1 MNLNYL
7 VKRWLGR
14 ATCEL
19 GRGAVLY
26 PEARIRNA
34 LGDSLAIRIGEF
46 SHIKGELLTFG
57 HGGRIT
63 IGRYCF
69 LGHNA
74 RIWSALNIEIGD
86 RTLVS
91 HDVNIFDNLTHPI
104 SAKARHEQFRA
115 IIAAGQP
122 KSIDLGE
129 KPVRIGNDVLIGCMS
144 VVLRGVTIGDG
155 AIVGAG
161 SVVTGDLPPWTIAAG
176 NPARVIRE
184 IATNER

>member
-7 VKRWLGR
+7 IKHWLGK

-34 LGDSLAIRIGEF
+34 LGDSSAIQIGEF

-57 HGGRIT
+57 HGGRIKV
-63 IGRYCF
+63 GRYCF
-69 LGHNA
+69 LGQNA
-74 RIWSALNIEIGD
+74 RIWSAAIIEIGD
-86 RTLVS
+86 RTLIS
-91 HDVNIFDNLTHPI
+91 HDVNIFDNSTHPV
-104 SAKARHEQFRA
+104 SARARHEQFKA
-115 IIAAGQP
+115 IITSGQP

-129 KPVRIGNDVLIGCMS
+129 KPVRIGKDVLIGCMS
-144 VVLRGVTIGDG
+144 VVLKGVTIGDG

-161 SVVTGDLPPWTIAAG
+161 SVVVSDVPPWTIVVG
-176 NPARVIRE
+176 NPARSIRE
-184 IATNER
+184 IPTNER